1 MAQSATG
8 SFPPSSPSV
17 LHKWKKGLFGKAEKG
32 LFGCTNAAK
41 KRRGGTVVWIR
52 RRRRSEKT
60 CFLSLA
66 PQSTPLRG
74 MATRAVEEEEE
85 EDGGQVLV
93 TPPPP
98 PFPLSLLRFRS
109 QSTWGVGG
117 NIKICQKSKKSIV
130 CTLSY
135 ITLPSIFTL
144 FFILFGF
151 FL

>member
-1 MAQSATG
+1 M
-8 SFPPSSPSV
+8 
-17 LHKWKKGLFGKAEKG
+17 
-32 LFGCTNAAK
+32 
-41 KRRGGTVVWIR
+41 WIK
-52 RRRRSEKT
+52 RRSEKT

-85 EDGGQVLV
+85 EEDGGQVLV
-93 TPPPP
+93 TPPP

-117 NIKICQKSKKSIV
+117 NIKICQAASSKKSIV

-144 FFILFGF
+144 FFILFVF
-151 FL
+151 FF